1 MRKITVIQ
9 QFSLLCFGALVI
21 FVIAFGW
28 IIASSLEH
36 NMLMRSQK
44 TVANIVS
51 EEMLKTFAG
60 VDLIT
65 PKTNSDFDV
74 FAGKVKHL
82 SLGPDI
88 KRIKFWNKDRVIV
101 WSDEKQLVGQH
112 FPDNE
117 ELDDAFA
124 GKVVSELST
133 LEKAENKF
141 ERQFKRLLELY
152 VPIKFGA
159 SQEIDAVIEIYQ
171 NLDPLYRDISSQKQL
186 VWISTILGFAF
197 LYVLLFG
204 IVRRASRQIEEQT
217 KEIMQSEERYRNLVQ
232 SALDAII
239 SIDSVG
245 KVILFNKAAEQMFG
259 YSAKEVI
266 GQDPTVL
273 MPEQY
278 KEKHAN
284 GIKRFFGTGK
294 TTIIGKTSEME
305 GLRRDGQSFSMEL
318 SLSASGGEDGQS
330 VTGFFRDISER
341 KAIQAQLI
349 EMERQTSISTVA
361 GGIGHEINN
370 VIGGLMG
377 YADLLKMK
385 PHDRQL
391 AQKSAE
397 IFNAQSQ
404 RLKLHAHNLLSLS
417 RPREPQMNPI
427 DLNGLIEKVT
437 ELLCTSGLLKMCTI
451 IREYSEDLPKVSGD
465 EMLLEQLMTNLEINA
480 AHAMS
485 NQGIL
490 TLRTGLS
497 ESKSSV
503 EFSITD
509 TGHGIPDDKRHQ
521 IFLPFFTTKEKGK
534 GTGLGMYIVKQVVD
548 QHKGYI
554 HLDSKE
560 GIGTTITIGL
570 PVK

>member
-1 MRKITVIQ
+1 MF
-9 QFSLLCFGALVI
+9 FSIV
-21 FVIAFGW
+21 FGW

-51 EEMLKTFAG
+51 EEVQKTFAG

-65 PKTNSDFDV
+65 PKINADFDD
-74 FAGKVKHL
+74 FAEKVKHL

-88 KRIKFWNKDRVIV
+88 ERIKFWNKDRVVV
-101 WSDEKQLVGQH
+101 WSDEKRLIGQY

-117 ELDDAFA
+117 ELNNALGGNVA
-124 GKVVSELST
+124 SELST
-133 LEKAENKF
+133 LEKTENKF

-152 VPIKFGA
+152 IPIKFNA
-159 SQEIDAVIEIYQ
+159 SKEIVAVIEIYQ
-171 NLDPLYRDISSQKQL
+171 NLDPLYRDISGQKKL
-186 VWISTILGFAF
+186 VWISTILGFAL

-204 IVRRASRQIEEQT
+204 IVWRASRQIEEQT
-217 KEIMQSEERYRNLVQ
+217 KEIMQSEERYRSLVQ

-239 SIDSVG
+239 SINSVG

-266 GQDPTVL
+266 GQDPTIL

-278 KEKHAN
+278 MAKHVA
-284 GIKRFFGTGK
+284 GMSRFFGTGK
-294 TTIIGKTSEME
+294 TKIIGKTSEME

-318 SLSASGGEDGQS
+318 SLSVSGGNDDQS
-330 VTGFFRDISER
+330 VTGIFRDISER
-341 KAIQAQLI
+341 KVIQEQLI
-349 EMERQTSISTVA
+349 EMERQASISTVA
-361 GGIGHEINN
+361 GSIGHEINN

-377 YADLLKMK
+377 YADLLKMQ

-391 AQKSAE
+391 AQKSAD
-397 IFNAQSQ
+397 IFIAQSQ

-417 RPREPQMNPI
+417 RPREPQMKPI

-451 IREYSEDLPKVSGD
+451 IREYSEDLPEVSGD
-465 EMLLEQLMTNLEINA
+465 EMQLEQLMTNLEINA

-490 TLRTGLS
+490 TLRTNLS
-497 ESKSSV
+497 ENKSSV
-503 EFSITD
+503 EISITD
-509 TGHGIPDDKRHQ
+509 TGHGIPDDKHGQ

-554 HLDSKE
+554 HLDSKV
-560 GIGTTITIGL
+560 GTGTTITIGI
-570 PVK
+570 PVRRE